1 LSPKP
6 SQLSENGLLF
16 LAPATATAL
25 AAAPATL
32 LKGLLLR
39 GAGLGLFEQEGFFLG
54 GQGFFF
60 GHDIDLGGVQCG
72 SLLGRR
78 TGEGEGEQVLSL
90 IGEQLTGEGLL
101 VHDLT
106 GVHSFLAGGL
116 LNMGLR
122 LELQL
127 FTMCLDLSLHVLCL
141 LGGEWQLIGLQET
154 GLLWSLLMFESR
166 LLGELLQ

>member
-1 LSPKP
+1 MSRTQWRIFLLIGGKLSPKP
-6 SQLSENGLLF
+6 SQWSKEGLLF

-54 GQGFFF
+54 GQSFFF

-90 IGEQLTGEGLL
+90 TGEQLTGEGLL

-106 GVHSFLAGGL
+106 GGL
-116 LNMGLR
+116 LSMGLR

-141 LGGEWQLIGLQET
+141 LGGEWQLIGLQDT
-154 GLLWSLLMFESR
+154 GLL
-166 LLGELLQ
+166 